1 YQPDVFKDNCGF
13 GLIAHT
19 HGEASHDLVQT
30 AIHSLSCMTHRG
42 GVAAD
47 GKTGDGCGLLI
58 ATPKVFFKKI
68 ASDNGFTLNEI
79 FAVGTVFVNLD
90 KALAQHSQDTLSQ
103 AIEAQGL
110 LVAGWRDV
118 PVDLSIVGDI
128 ARDSLPGFK

>member
-1 YQPDVFKDNCGF
+1 MSSNQYSDQHNLYQPDVFKDNCGF

-79 FAVGTVFVNLD
+79 LPSARYL
-90 KALAQHSQDTLSQ
+90 LTL
-103 AIEAQGL
+103 I
-110 LVAGWRDV
+110 
-118 PVDLSIVGDI
+118 
-128 ARDSLPGFK
+128 KH